1 MNVGSH
7 INWIYMIYVHVYTM
21 SKQLLYIILKSNWTI
36 CLNSFWRKC
45 VSLLVKSLIIFNYIM
60 HADILNVFKKL
71 HYRCIEGWMGVVV
84 SVRPWTM
91 TRQSLSCQISGEW
104 LAHALWQGDDNVLF
118 AYNDSNAIQ
127 YVSSPTNRIN

>member
-7 INWIYMIYVHVYTM
+7 INWINFICVHVYTM

-36 CLNSFWRKC
+36 CLNSFRRKR
-45 VSLLVKSLIIFNYIM
+45 VSLLVKSLIIF
-60 HADILNVFKKL
+60 ILCML
-71 HYRCIEGWMGVVV
+71 IYRTCLRSCHYRCKDGWVEVVV

-104 LAHALWQGDDNVLF
+104 LAHALWRGDDNVLF
-118 AYNDSNAIQ
+118 AHNDSNAIQ

>member
-7 INWIYMIYVHVYTM
+7 INWINFIYVHVYTM

-36 CLNSFWRKC
+36 CLNSFRRKR
-45 VSLLVKSLIIFNYIM
+45 VSLLVKSFIIF
-60 HADILNVFKKL
+60 ILCML
-71 HYRCIEGWMGVVV
+71 IYRTCLRSCRWVEVVV

-104 LAHALWQGDDNVLF
+104 LAHALWRGDDNVLF
-118 AYNDSNAIQ
+118 AHNDSNAIQ